1 MSKEPS
7 RMTTGEAV
15 GSEMSPAYRD
25 RLQRA
30 LTVVDTLQR
39 RLEKADSVR
48 REQDKLDCPIA
59 VVGMGC
65 RFPGG
70 AHTPE
75 LFWKLLTQKKDAI
88 VQTPLFRW
96 DPDVWYD
103 PDPDVPNRI
112 NTRNGAFLERVDG
125 FDSQF
130 FGITPQEAERMD
142 PQHRLI
148 LEVAWESLENA
159 EIIPKNLSGS
169 STGVFIGIAT
179 MDYSLLVTDAGLDGI
194 NAYDCAGSSH
204 ATVAGRLSHFL
215 NLRGPCMALDSA
227 CSSSL
232 LAVHQACQ
240 SLRAGECDLALAGG
254 VNLILHPV
262 SSLALSKARML
273 SPDGRCKTFD
283 ALADGYGRG
292 EGCGIVALK
301 RLSDTKKDHDK
312 IWAMVRGSA
321 VNHDGRSSGLTV
333 PNGPAQQAVIRAALT
348 HAGINPDNIQY
359 VETHGTGTALGDPIE
374 VQALAAVFGD
384 HPLRIGSVKTHIGHL
399 EAAAGIAG
407 FIKTVLSLAH
417 SQIPPSLNFSNP
429 NPRINWRDIQLT
441 VNTDICAW
449 PQKKGAGSSGQEAGQ
464 KDTLTSDQP
473 QLAGVSAFGFAGTN
487 VHVVLQAAGL
497 KMMNAECKMMNNKE
511 PAIDTSH
518 SSFVIPNSPFISW
531 HLLMLSAR
539 THEALRALSQRYMTM
554 IAEQPN
560 LDLSDLC
567 LSANTT
573 RTHFS
578 CRLALIANSLDH
590 VYARLSDFIQERTH
604 PNICSKP
611 DVIANT
617 GEPLPGDPVWSTLR
631 KLAQRYIQ
639 GESVD
644 LSDLEQIP
652 PGRRISL
659 PFYPFQRRSHW
670 YKNPDRPLHILTLA
684 ADSAENLRNL
694 ASWHHQYVSKK
705 MEQAGVG
712 ANLVFALPEG
722 RCPKGR
728 IQDSPLPDY
737 CYSVNRRQ
745 PDQLH
750 RLSLITDSMS
760 NLHAGLDAFI
770 GGKKFRG
777 LRYGVSVTRSEPG
790 IVFMF
795 TPQGFEHSGMGHE
808 LYQTQPIF
816 RQILDDCDA
825 LLQPLIHGSLLAIM
839 KIGMYDSNA
848 AKISSGE
855 DDRLNRTIYRQP
867 ALCALELA
875 LVALWR
881 SWGIHPSVVVGHSL
895 SEIPA
900 ACAAGV
906 FSLSDAMKLV
916 AVQARLMVDLTPT
929 GKMVSVFADASSIE
943 KHIEPMMENLAI
955 AVFNGSKDIMLSGL
969 PEAIDAAMLALT
981 EAGIRVEPL
990 IYPHAFHSRFLEP
1003 MLAEFS
1009 KTVQSI
1015 SFSQP
1020 RIPVLSGMTGQVAGP
1035 DIATADYWIRR
1046 LCQPVQFARSLQTLC
1061 DMGFHTFLEI
1071 GPNPMLSLIALNN
1084 HPEHSGLWLPSLL
1097 SGRGE
1102 WRQMQRSLAELYL
1115 QGEIVDWEGFD
1126 RPYSRSVLD
1135 IPAFAETAPEPARP
1149 QQKTNGKL
1157 ENLEVGKSSSYLSRT
1172 NVSANS
1178 RAEILGPI
1186 FLDQINAMSRLIS
1199 DQLNVLHTVKDAH
1212 SPLTQNKKRE

>member
-1 MSKEPS
+1 
-7 RMTTGEAV
+7 MTTREAGGEAG

-48 REQDKLDCPIA
+48 REQDKLDGPIA

-88 VQTPLFRW
+88 IQTPPFRW

-103 PDPDVPNRI
+103 PDPDVPDRI
-112 NTRNGAFLERVDG
+112 NTRNGAFLESVNG

-159 EIIPKNLSGS
+159 GIIPKNLSGS

-179 MDYSLLVTDAGLDGI
+179 MDYFQGRLVDAGLDGI
-194 NAYDCAGSSH
+194 NAYDCAGSCH

-215 NLRGPCMALDSA
+215 NLRGPCMALDTA

-254 VNLILHPV
+254 VNLILHPF

-348 HAGINPDNIQY
+348 QAGVNPDNIQY

-374 VQALAAVFGD
+374 VQALSAVFGD

-407 FIKTVLSLAH
+407 FIKTVLALAY

-441 VNTDICAW
+441 VNTDLCAW
-449 PQKKGAGSSGQEAGQ
+449 PF
-464 KDTLTSDQP
+464 SDQP
-473 QLAGVSAFGFAGTN
+473 QLAGISAFGLAGTN
-487 VHVVLQAAGL
+487 VHVVLQATETEYRWQEQTSSPQL
-497 KMMNAECKMMNNKE
+497 
-511 PAIDTSH
+511 PSFDTDQ
-518 SSFVIPNSPFISW
+518 PW

-554 IAEQPN
+554 IADQPHI
-560 LDLSDLC
+560 DLPDLC

-578 CRLALIANSLDH
+578 CRLVLIANSLDQVH
-590 VYARLSDFIQERTH
+590 ARLSDFIQERTH

-611 DVIANT
+611 DLIANT
-617 GEPLPGDPVWSTLR
+617 ETRIDGRDVVRGEKSFAPTCSGNLPGDPVWSTLR

-639 GESVD
+639 GETVD
-644 LSDLEQIP
+644 LSDLKQSP
-652 PGRRISL
+652 LGRRISL

-670 YKNPDRPLHILTLA
+670 YKNSDRPLHILTLA

-694 ASWHHQYVSKK
+694 ASWHHQYLSQKK
-705 MEQAGVG
+705 EQGRVG

-722 RCPKGR
+722 RCPKKR

-745 PDQLH
+745 PDQPH

-770 GGKKFRG
+770 EGKKFRG
-777 LRYGVSVTRSEPG
+777 LRHGVSVTRSEPN

-916 AVQARLMVDLTPT
+916 AVQARLIVDLTPT

-955 AVFNGSKDIMLSGL
+955 AVFNGPKDIMLSGL

-1003 MLAEFS
+1003 MLTEFS

-1097 SGRGE
+1097 SGRGD

-1126 RPYSRSVLD
+1126 QPYSRFVLD

-1149 QQKTNGKL
+1149 QQKTNVTL
-1157 ENLEVGKSSSYLSRT
+1157 ESREVGKSSSYLSST

-1186 FLDQINAMSRLIS
+1186 FLDQINTMSRLIS
-1199 DQLNVLHTVKDAH
+1199 DQLNVLHTVNDVH